1 MKSLKNNKQV
11 NILYIMILILIYSLT
26 LPIKTLAEDPP
37 PNSPPSIL
45 INNVNVDGDETTIT
59 GTVSDDQ
66 TPLENVTLQLF
77 DSKDQPQFD
86 SPLTPS
92 ADGNW
97 TMKKVLTEKASNYY
111 IKASD
116 SSIESEKYPVKDDRI
131 HIKSLSITAFITQKK
146 EIVDGN
152 EKIEEVSKSI
162 DIIKNDDLTHIS
174 LNPTLTV
181 EVTNNDALEQLI
193 LDHPDQY
200 SPIAVFNNEKQISGD
215 VTINTQNQIELKLK
229 DLSPSTTYYILY
241 NSSYVDDEGTPPY
254 PIIRKFTTVST
265 TVNNLFL
272 YDQKYK
278 TDSGEFKDFSDW
290 TSQPHGYYTNNVNNC
305 SICHSPHYGD
315 NKSLEIKNRNTKN
328 LENSYCMACHDGT
341 SAPVF
346 ENVNSDI
353 KSKHE
358 TQQITGHE
366 MKSGTCTACHNPHLT
381 WSEENPNLLQD
392 HFVYKHE
399 DKDEFDGEK
408 VGEIDSNHQLCEKC
422 HELNTNYYKNLAR
435 QLASEKDPKDPDP
448 YKISHYQRFSAV
460 GQKDNYDLC
469 FTCHNKEKEVKD
481 GTKDIIQFYQDS
493 DSKHKITAVDGSQ
506 LNGYLP
512 CSECHETHQSTN
524 RMLLK
529 SMLGHEEQDT
539 AFTFTSGDWDASKER
554 EFCLKCH
561 NGKTAI
567 YGVTGKALDDSIQ
580 GHKII
585 SEGTEEEIKK
595 DIESKACS
603 NCHGGESKSFIEAA
617 HAPKKSIAPAP

>member
-1 MKSLKNNKQV
+1 MKFLNNNKQL
-11 NILYIMILILIYSLT
+11 NILYIMILVLIYSLT
-26 LPIKTLAEDPP
+26 LPIKTDAEDSP

-45 INNVNVDGDETTIT
+45 INNVKVEGEETTIT
-59 GTVSDDQ
+59 GTVSDNQ
-66 TPLENVTLQLF
+66 TPLEDITIKLF
-77 DSKDQPQFD
+77 DSKDQPQLN
-86 SPLTPS
+86 SPIHPS
-92 ADGNW
+92 TDGNW
-97 TMKKVLTEKASNYY
+97 TMKKVLTDKAGTYY

-116 SSIESEKYPVKDDRI
+116 SSIESERYTIKDARL
-131 HIKSLSITAFITQKK
+131 HIKSLSIMSFITQKK
-146 EIVDGN
+146 EFVDGK
-152 EKIEEVSKSI
+152 EKIEEVTEPV
-162 DIIKNDDLTHIS
+162 DVMKNDDLTHIS
-174 LNPTLTV
+174 LNPTITA
-181 EVTNNDALEQLI
+181 EVSNNDALDQLI
-193 LDHPDQY
+193 LDHPNQY
-200 SPIAVFNNEKQISGD
+200 SPIAVFNKQKQISGD
-215 VTINTQNQIELKLK
+215 ITINTQNQIELKLK

-241 NSSYVDDEGTPPY
+241 NSSYVDDEGTPLF
-254 PIIRKFTTVST
+254 PIVRKFTTVSN

-278 TDSGEFKDFSDW
+278 SNSGDFKNLSDW
-290 TSQPHGYYTNNVNNC
+290 AEQPHGYYTNNVNNC

-315 NKSLEIKNRNTKN
+315 NKSLETKNRNMKN

-346 ENVNSDI
+346 ENVSSDI

-358 TQQITGHE
+358 TQQITDHE

-399 DKDEFDGEK
+399 DKDEVDGGK
-408 VGEIDSNHQLCEKC
+408 VGEIDSNNQLCEKC
-422 HELNTNYYKNLAR
+422 HELNSNYYKNLAS
-435 QLASEKDPKDPDP
+435 QLASEKDP

-460 GQKDNYDLC
+460 GQKDNFDLC
-469 FTCHNKEKEVKD
+469 FTCHNNEKETKVR
-481 GTKDIIQFYQDS
+481 TKDILQYYQDS
-493 DSKHKITAVDGSQ
+493 DSKHKITAIDGSQ

-512 CSECHETHQSTN
+512 CSECHDTHKSTN

-529 SMLGHEEQDT
+529 TKLGHEDQDSEP
-539 AFTFTSGDWDASKER
+539 FSFISGDWGASSER

-561 NGKTAI
+561 NSKTAI
-567 YGVTGKALDDSIQ
+567 FGVTGKALDDSIH

-585 SEGTEEEIKK
+585 SEGTKEEIQK

-617 HAPKKSIAPAP
+617 HAPKKSTVSITP